1 MTGMK
6 VKGTLLTASVEART
20 LTYRLLPFGE
30 AGSTNLGKIMASAG
44 SVTVPED
51 VGSVG
56 LNIEHDFTRP
66 VGRATEI
73 HEDKDGLVATFKVSR
88 TTAGNDLL
96 EEAAEGLRAAVS
108 VEIDSPVIRDGALI
122 SGALTGAG
130 AVVRPAFPSAQL
142 VAADAGDLPE
152 TDTVDNEDEKAVK
165 SVEEI
170 LTEALE
176 LVKSLDT
183 ENEQTAEAE
192 DKDEEN
198 VTSPITASAPQG
210 LTATKGSPIKSAQ
223 SLFASLASA
232 HASGGT
238 QMLAALDQAIQADVV
253 STQQPSWLGEIWS
266 DRSHVQKYAPLISQG
281 TLTALKGTGWRF
293 TEGKTPTVGEYAGF
307 PAQPVSSEV
316 KTESFEFT
324 AKRIAGAGAIDRA
337 FVDFSTP
344 EFWSGYY
351 RESADSYSRQ
361 LDALVLAHLLTP
373 ANVTAV
379 DGGAIPSGVSKALA
393 YIVDGVAA
401 VQDVAVPTFAIV
413 GADLYRELLL
423 TKSNDA
429 VEYLNV
435 ALGLD
440 PNEGGVNQFKIVSST
455 APALAGKV
463 FVGSREAAEVK
474 QLGGSPIRIDTVNIA
489 NGGVETGVFGYHAE
503 ITKTAKAFALVGPA
517 A

>member
-1 MTGMK
+1 MQVNGH
-6 VKGTLLTASVEART
+6 LLTASVEDRT

-30 AGSTNLGKIMASAG
+30 AGSTNLGKITASAG
-44 SVTVPED
+44 SVTVPD
-51 VGSVG
+51 NVGSVG

-142 VAADAGDLPE
+142 VAADAGELDK
-152 TDTVDNEDEKAVK
+152 DTVKTI
-165 SVEEI
+165 EEI
-170 LTEALE
+170 LTEALD
-176 LVKSLDT
+176 LIK
-183 ENEQTAEAE
+183 AETPADEAETPEDEIAADAE
-192 DKDEEN
+192 DKDKP
-198 VTSPITASAPQG
+198 VTAITASAPQG
-210 LTATKGSPIKSAQ
+210 LTASKGPQIKDAQ
-223 SLFASLASA
+223 GLFASLASA
-232 HASGGT
+232 HASGNG
-238 QMLAALDQAIQADVV
+238 QMLAALDNAIQADVI

-266 DRSHVQKYAPLISQG
+266 NRSHVQKYAPLLSQG
-281 TLTALKGTGWRF
+281 TLTALKSIGWRF
-293 TEGKTPTVGEYAGF
+293 VEGKTPTVGEYAGF
-307 PAQPVSSEV
+307 PAQPVSTEV
-316 KTESFEFT
+316 KTESFEVA

-373 ANVTAV
+373 ANVTTV
-379 DGGAIPSGVSKALA
+379 VGGAIPVGVSKALA
-393 YIVDGVAA
+393 FIVDGVAA
-401 VQDVAVPTFAIV
+401 VQEIAVPTFAIV
-413 GADLYRELLL
+413 GADLYRDLLL

-440 PNEGGVNQFKIVSST
+440 PNDGSVNQFKIVSST
-455 APALAGKV
+455 DAALAGKV
-463 FVGSREAAEVK
+463 FVGSREAAELK
-474 QLGGSPIRIDTVNIA
+474 QLGGSPIRIDSVNIS

-503 ITKTAKAFALVGPA
+503 VTKTAKAFALVGPTA
-517 A
+517 P